1 MQIISKLHYFYIVN
15 KIINYLLL
23 QEGDSMLNL
32 NSEKTM
38 DKILVIMFWTLIVFT
53 ITMILIYIFTGGTP
67 DTLIISFFTA
77 FTGECGFMG
86 WIKTVKENNKK
97 RAYQLEDEKRQRE
110 LMKEMNNQ

>member
-53 ITMILIYIFTGGTP
+53 ITMILLYIFTGGTP
-67 DTLIISFFTA
+67 DTLIISFYGA

-97 RAYQLEDEKRQRE
+97 RAY
-110 LMKEMNNQ
+110 

>member
-1 MQIISKLHYFYIVN
+1 MQTINKLHYFYIVN

-53 ITMILIYIFTGGTP
+53 ITMILLYIFTGGTP
-67 DTLIISFFTA
+67 DTLIISFFGA

-97 RAYQLEDEKRQRE
+97 RAQQLEDEKRQRD
-110 LMKEMNNQ
+110 LMKEMNNN

>member
-1 MQIISKLHYFYIVN
+1 MQTINKLHYFYIVN

-53 ITMILIYIFTGGTP
+53 ITMILLYIFTGGTP
-67 DTLIISFFTA
+67 DTLIISFYGA

-97 RAYQLEDEKRQRE
+97 RAQQLEDEKRQRD
-110 LMKEMNNQ
+110 LMKEMNN

>member
-1 MQIISKLHYFYIVN
+1 
-15 KIINYLLL
+15 
-23 QEGDSMLNL
+23 MLNL

-53 ITMILIYIFTGGTP
+53 ITMILLYIFTGGTP
-67 DTLIISFFTA
+67 DTLIISFFGA

-97 RAYQLEDEKRQRE
+97 RTQQLEDEKRQRD
-110 LMKEMNNQ
+110 LMKEMNNI